1 MGMQVVVLA
10 GGFGSRLKPWTNS
23 VPKPLLPLLDKTL
36 LEHVVSTVPENL
48 VDQVVIAAGYMVE
61 EMRQY
66 FSSIELPFEVVI
78 LPEDEPMGT
87 GGALK
92 NCIDHV
98 SGRFACFNGDV
109 VSSLDFSAMAA
120 QHERMKGIGTLAL
133 WEVDEPTR
141 FGIVG
146 IDENNRVSRFKEKPT
161 SDEVFSNLINA
172 GSYILEEEIF
182 ELMPEGKFS
191 LEREV
196 FPGLAERGELGGF
209 PFEGFFIDAG
219 TPESWNAAVEAV
231 IKNGRFASGSSIEGS
246 WFADGEVVDCI
257 RGEYNMF
264 SSGVEVSR
272 DSVIS
277 QTTLLQGARIG
288 SGAILER
295 CLIGENA
302 QIGAGCH
309 LSDVVVDHG
318 ATVPEGSLQQGGTF
332 PQIE

>member
-10 GGFGSRLKPWTNS
+10 GGFGSRLKPWTNT

-36 LEHVVSTVPENL
+36 LEQVVSTVPEDL
-48 VDQVVIAAGYMVE
+48 VDEVVIAAGYMVD

-66 FSSIELPFEVVI
+66 FSSIELPYEVTI

-109 VSSLDFSAMAA
+109 VSSLDFSAMAV
-120 QHERMKGIGTLAL
+120 QHEGMKAIGTLAL
-133 WEVDEPTR
+133 WEVEDPTR

-146 IDENNRVSRFKEKPT
+146 IDEDYRVTRFKEKPT
-161 SDEVFSNLINA
+161 SEEVFSNLINA

-196 FPGLAERGELGGF
+196 FPVLAERGELGGF

-219 TPESWNAAVEAV
+219 TPESWTSAVEAA
-231 IKNGRFASGSSIEGS
+231 IKDGRFASGSLIEGT
-246 WFADGEVVDCI
+246 WFADGEVADCI

-264 SSGVEVSR
+264 SSGIQVSK
-272 DSVIS
+272 DSIIS
-277 QTTLLQGARIG
+277 QSTLLEGAKVG
-288 SGAILER
+288 SGARLER

-302 QIGAGCH
+302 QIGAGCQ
-309 LSDVVVDHG
+309 LKDVLVDHG
-318 ATVPEGSLQQGGTF
+318 AIVPDGSLLQGGTF